1 MEHFVTIFDRLF
13 LPQGL
18 ALLLSMQRH
27 ISDFTLWV
35 ICMDEKTRDVLDA
48 YNVPNLKLL
57 EIEKLETDEL
67 VKIKEERSRGEY
79 CWTLTAHVPKFV
91 FASDPEIQRVTYIDS
106 DLWFL
111 ADPTPVFKELE
122 DVEKA
127 VLITEHNYAP
137 EYAYLNKFGKFC
149 VQFMVFNRDTS
160 EDVRKWWEDRCMEWC
175 YGRLEDGKF
184 GDQKYLDE
192 FENLFPNDVH
202 VLQNKNLALAPWNA
216 TMLDHSQS
224 VFFHFHGVR
233 LLDQNR
239 IHLGRYELPSNLCHS
254 IFRPYYEDLN
264 HALRFMVQ
272 QSVIPLKQVSM
283 ISVFRGLIK
292 RICEFLLYN
301 RKRIWM
307 IDSLKA

>member
-1 MEHFVTIFDRLF
+1 MEHFVTIFDKLF
-13 LPQGL
+13 IPQGL
-18 ALLLSMQRH
+18 ALLQSMQRH

-35 ICMDEKTRDVLDA
+35 ICMDEKTRDVLHA
-48 YNVPNLKLL
+48 YNVSNLKLL

-67 VKIKEERSRGEY
+67 KRVKKQRSRGEY
-79 CWTLTAHVPKFV
+79 CWTLTPLAPKFV
-91 FASDPEIQRVTYIDS
+91 FEADPEIRRVTYIDS

-111 ADPTPVFKELE
+111 ADPSPVFKELE
-122 DVEKA
+122 DAEKE
-127 VLITEHNYAP
+127 VLITDHNYSP

-149 VQFMVFNRDTS
+149 VQFMVFNRESS
-160 EDVRKWWEDRCMEWC
+160 EEVRKWWEDRCMEWC

-192 FENLFPNDVH
+192 FEKLFPDDVH

-216 TMLDHSQS
+216 TILDYSQS

-233 LLDQNR
+233 LLGQNK
-239 IHLGRYELPSNLCHS
+239 IHLGRYELPNNLLHS
-254 IFRPYYEDLN
+254 IFRPYYEDLT
-264 HALRFMVQ
+264 HALRFMVK

-283 ISVFRGLIK
+283 VAVFRGLIK
-292 RICEFLLYN
+292 RIGEFLLYN
-301 RKRIWM
+301 RRRIWM

>member
-1 MEHFVTIFDRLF
+1 MEHFVTIFDKLF
-13 LPQGL
+13 IPQGL
-18 ALLLSMQRH
+18 ALLQSMQRH
-27 ISDFTLWV
+27 INDFTLWV

-48 YNVPNLKLL
+48 YNVPNLNLL

-67 VKIKEERSRGEY
+67 VKIKRVRSRGEY
-79 CWTLTAHVPKFV
+79 CWTLTAHLPKFV
-91 FASDPEIQRVTYIDS
+91 FAADPEIQRVTYIDS
-106 DLWFL
+106 DVWFL
-111 ADPTPVFKELE
+111 ADPTPAFKELE
-122 DVEKA
+122 DAEKA

-160 EDVRKWWEDRCMEWC
+160 EEVRKWWEDRCMEWC

-192 FENLFPNDVH
+192 FEKLFPDDVH

-216 TMLDHSQS
+216 TILDYSQS

-233 LLDQNR
+233 LLGRNR
-239 IHLGRYELPSNLCHS
+239 IHLGRYELPNNLLHS

-264 HALRFMVQ
+264 HALRFMVE
-272 QSVIPLKQVSM
+272 QSVIPQKQVSM
-283 ISVFRGLIK
+283 IAVFRGLIK
-292 RICEFLLYN
+292 RIGEFLLYN
-301 RKRIWM
+301 RRRIWM

>member
-13 LPQGL
+13 IPQGL
-18 ALLLSMQRH
+18 ALLQSMQRH

-35 ICMDEKTRDVLDA
+35 ICMDENTRDVLDA
-48 YNVPNLKLL
+48 YSVTNLKLL

-67 VKIKEERSRGEY
+67 IKIKKARSRGEY
-79 CWTLTAHVPKFV
+79 CWSLTPLAPKFV
-91 FASDPEIQRVTYIDS
+91 FDTDPSIERVTYIDS
-106 DLWFL
+106 DIWFL
-111 ADPTPVFKELE
+111 ADPKPVFKELE
-122 DVEKA
+122 DAQKA

-149 VQFMVFNRDTS
+149 VQFMIFNRESS
-160 EDVRKWWEDRCMEWC
+160 EEVRKWWEDRCMDWC

-202 VLQNKNLALAPWNA
+202 VLENENLTLAPWNA
-216 TMLDHSQS
+216 TILDHSHS
-224 VFFHFHGVR
+224 IFFHFHGVR

-239 IHLGRYELPSNLCHS
+239 IHLGRYELPSNLLHS

-264 HALRFMVQ
+264 HALRFMLQ

-283 ISVFRGLIK
+283 IAVFRSLIK
-292 RICEFLLYN
+292 RMGEFLLYQ

-307 IDSLKA
+307 VDSLEA

>member
-1 MEHFVTIFDRLF
+1 MEHFVTIFDKLF
-13 LPQGL
+13 IPQGL
-18 ALLLSMQRH
+18 ALLQSMQRH

-35 ICMDEKTRDVLDA
+35 ICMDEITRDVLGA
-48 YNVPNLKLL
+48 YDVPNLKLL

-67 VKIKEERSRGEY
+67 VKIKRARSRGEY
-79 CWTLTAHVPKFV
+79 CWSLTPLAPKFI
-91 FASDPEIQRVTYIDS
+91 FDADPEIQRVTYIDS

-111 ADPTPVFKELE
+111 SDPTPVFKELE
-122 DVEKA
+122 DAEKS

-137 EYAYLNKFGKFC
+137 EYVYLNKFGQFC
-149 VQFMVFNRDTS
+149 VQFMIFNRDRS
-160 EDVRKWWEDRCMEWC
+160 EEVRKWWEDRCMEWC

-192 FENLFPNDVH
+192 FEKLFPDNVH

-216 TMLDHSQS
+216 TILDNSQS

-233 LLDQNR
+233 LLSQNR
-239 IHLGRYELPSNLCHS
+239 IHLGRYELPNKLLLS

-264 HALRFMVQ
+264 HALRFMLE

-292 RICEFLLYN
+292 RIGEFLLYN
-301 RKRIWM
+301 RRRIWM
-307 IDSLKA
+307 VDSLKA

>member
-13 LPQGL
+13 VPQGL
-18 ALLLSMQRH
+18 ALFQSMQRH
-27 ISDFTLWV
+27 MSRFNLWV
-35 ICMDEKTRDVLDA
+35 ICMDDKTRDVLDA

-57 EIEKLETDEL
+57 EIENLETDEL
-67 VKIKEERSRGEY
+67 VKIKRARSRGEY
-79 CWTLTAHVPKFV
+79 CWTLTAHLPKFV
-91 FASDPEIQRVTYIDS
+91 FAADPGIQRVTYIDS

-122 DVEKA
+122 DAEKA

-149 VQFMVFNRDTS
+149 VQFMVFSRDSS
-160 EDVRKWWEDRCMEWC
+160 EEVRKWWEDRCMEWC

-216 TMLDHSQS
+216 TILDYSQS

-233 LLDQNR
+233 LLDLNK
-239 IHLGRYELPSNLCHS
+239 IHLGRYELPKNLLHS

-264 HALRFMVQ
+264 HALMFMVE

-283 ISVFRGLIK
+283 ISVFRALVK
-292 RICEFLLYN
+292 RIGEFFLYK
-301 RKRIWM
+301 RKRMWM
-307 IDSLKA
+307 VDSLKA

>member
-13 LPQGL
+13 IPQGL
-18 ALLLSMQRH
+18 ALFQSMQRH
-27 ISDFTLWV
+27 ISMFNLWV
-35 ICMDEKTRDVLDA
+35 ICMDDKTHDVLDA

-57 EIEKLETDEL
+57 EIENLETDEL
-67 VKIKEERSRGEY
+67 VKIKRARSRGEY
-79 CWTLTAHVPKFV
+79 CWTLTAHLPKFV
-91 FASDPEIQRVTYIDS
+91 FAADPGIQRVTYVDS

-122 DVEKA
+122 DAEKA

-149 VQFMVFNRDTS
+149 VQFMVFSRDSS
-160 EDVRKWWEDRCMEWC
+160 EEVRKWWEDRCMEWC

-216 TMLDHSQS
+216 TILDYSQS

-233 LLDQNR
+233 LIDLNK
-239 IHLGRYELPSNLCHS
+239 IHLGRYELPKNLLHS

-264 HALRFMVQ
+264 HALMFMVE

-283 ISVFRGLIK
+283 ISVFRALIK
-292 RICEFLLYN
+292 RIGEFLLYK
-301 RKRIWM
+301 RKRMWM
-307 IDSLKA
+307 VDSLKA

>member
-1 MEHFVTIFDRLF
+1 MEHFVTIFDKLF
-13 LPQGL
+13 IPQGL
-18 ALLLSMQRH
+18 ALLQSMQRH

-35 ICMDEKTRDVLDA
+35 ICMDEKTRDVLHA

-57 EIEKLETDEL
+57 EIKELETDEL
-67 VKIKEERSRGEY
+67 SRVKKQRSRGEY
-79 CWTLTAHVPKFV
+79 CWTLTPLAPKFV
-91 FASDPEIQRVTYIDS
+91 FEADPEIRRVTYIDS

-111 ADPTPVFKELE
+111 ADPSPVFKELE
-122 DVEKA
+122 DAEKE
-127 VLITEHNYAP
+127 VLITDHNYSP

-149 VQFMVFNRDTS
+149 VQFMVFNRESS
-160 EDVRKWWEDRCMEWC
+160 EEVRKWWEDRCMEWC

-192 FENLFPNDVH
+192 FEKLFPDDVH

-216 TMLDHSQS
+216 TILDYSQS

-233 LLDQNR
+233 LLGQNK
-239 IHLGRYELPSNLCHS
+239 IHLGRYELPNNLLHS
-254 IFRPYYEDLN
+254 IFRPYYEDLT
-264 HALRFMVQ
+264 HALRFMVK

-283 ISVFRGLIK
+283 VAVFRGLIK
-292 RICEFLLYN
+292 RIGEFLLYN
-301 RKRIWM
+301 RRRIWM